1 MALTHTHRLDR
12 RFCAERPLR
21 EEIMALSKEDRVR
34 ELARLV
40 DIPIMEAEIAEVAD
54 RFDSLLQELQRLTPL
69 DLADIQPVT
78 IFPEEE

>member
-1 MALTHTHRLDR
+1 
-12 RFCAERPLR
+12 
-21 EEIMALSKEDRVR
+21 MALSKEDRVR

-40 DIPIMEAEIAEVAD
+40 DIPIMESEIAEVAD

-69 DLADIQPVT
+69 DLADIQPVS